1 VYRLVITEKKDDRIF
16 LNKEQTHYL
25 KKVLRL
31 KTGDRFIAMD
41 GKGKSWLA
49 EIIAEREAK
58 IIESLLISRELPIKI
73 TLIVALPKG
82 NGFDEIVRSCTEL
95 GVTNFVP
102 VISERTIIKPSQ
114 QKILRWQKI
123 ATEAAE
129 QSERQIVPHI
139 TDPDKFTTV
148 LKGLGDRE
156 TDCYICVARS
166 DSHSLLKCLEG
177 NKSRNIAIATGPE
190 GGFTAKEVEL
200 AIAAGF
206 KPVSLGNRIL
216 RAITAPVAA
225 ISLIAAVAETNK
237 IITEN

>member
-1 VYRLVITEKKDDRIF
+1 MYRLVITEKKDDRIL

-31 KTGDRFIAMD
+31 KTGYRFIAMD

-58 IIESLLISRELPIKI
+58 IIESILISTELPIKI

-95 GVTNFVP
+95 GVTTFMP
-102 VISERTIIKPSQ
+102 VISDRTIIKPSQ

-129 QSERQIVPHI
+129 QSERQIVPQI
-139 TDPDKFTTV
+139 TNPNKFTTV
-148 LKGLGDRE
+148 LEGLGDRE

-166 DSHSLLKCLEG
+166 DRHSLLKCLEG
-177 NKSRNIAIATGPE
+177 NKSKKIAIATGPE
-190 GGFTAKEVEL
+190 GGFTAKEVEF

-225 ISLIAAVAETNK
+225 MSLVAAVAETNK

>member
-1 VYRLVITEKKDDRIF
+1 MYRLVITEKKDDLII
-16 LNKEQTHYL
+16 LNKEQNHYL

-31 KTGDRFIAMD
+31 RLGDRFIAMD
-41 GKGKSWLA
+41 GLGKSW
-49 EIIAEREAK
+49 IAQIVTDKEAK
-58 IIESLLISRELPIKI
+58 TIEPLLVSTELPIKI

-95 GVTNFVP
+95 GVTTFMP
-102 VISERTIIKPSQ
+102 VISDRTIIKPSQ
-114 QKILRWQKI
+114 QKISRWQKI

-139 TDPDKFTTV
+139 TNPNKFTTV
-148 LKGLGDRE
+148 LTELGDRE

-166 DSHSLLKCLEG
+166 DSNSLLKCLED
-177 NKSRNIAIATGPE
+177 NKSKNITIATGPE
-190 GGFTAKEVEL
+190 GGFTAQEVEK

-206 KPVSLGNRIL
+206 EPVSLGNRIL

-225 ISLIAAVAETNK
+225 ISLIAAVTEIKT